1 MSKTAAQEEFDDF
14 IAKNSS
20 GPDDHIHP
28 EDRAEVARERD
39 LHARDNSD
47 DEEENYR
54 AAKVDAAMRMSTYD
68 TRSTADLMLPPAS
81 FDSGRATG
89 VKGVIAD
96 ARNYENARRS
106 KWSEKMRNARRSVI
120 EFASVKSASDKS
132 DSELSGAEDEE
143 SFLKQWRE
151 SRRRE
156 LESED
161 RSSVRNRRTSPSARM
176 YGRFEEVDAMGYLD
190 AIEKVARETTVVVFV
205 YDHEVCDLCL
215 SSPAQPL
222 SSIQTADLCT
232 QSDVSSTIE
241 SAMMPLVRS
250 NPAIRFVKVHY
261 EEIEFDQA
269 GVPAVLAYKNQGDL
283 FANLT
288 ALIDMIPDE
297 EDFDSDSLKKLFQE
311 HRIV

>member
-14 IAKNSS
+14 IAKNST

-47 DEEENYR
+47 DEEESYR

-120 EFASVKSASDKS
+120 EFASVKSSSDKS

-156 LESED
+156 LEAED

-190 AIEKVARETTVVVFV
+190 AIEKVSRETTVVVFV
-205 YDHEVCDLCL
+205 YDHE
-215 SSPAQPL
+215 
-222 SSIQTADLCT
+222 
-232 QSDVSSTIE
+232 SDVSSTIE

-261 EEIEFDQA
+261 EEIELDQA
-269 GVPAVLAYKNQGDL
+269 GVPAVLAYRNQGDL

>member
-14 IAKNSS
+14 IAKNST

-28 EDRAEVARERD
+28 DDRAEVARERE
-39 LHARDNSD
+39 LHERDNSD
-47 DEEENYR
+47 DEEEQYR
-54 AAKVDAAMRMSTYD
+54 ASKVDAAMRMSTYD

-96 ARNYENARRS
+96 ARNYEHARRN

-120 EFASVKSASDKS
+120 EFASVKSGSDKS
-132 DSELSGAEDEE
+132 DSEMSGAEDEE

-156 LESED
+156 LESQD
-161 RSSVRNRRTSPSARM
+161 RSSVRNRRTSPSARL

-190 AIEKVARETTVVVFV
+190 AIEKVSRETTVVVFV
-205 YDHEVCDLCL
+205 YDHEVCQHAPDSDSQSVANPCV
-215 SSPAQPL
+215 
-222 SSIQTADLCT
+222 

>member
-14 IAKNSS
+14 IAKNST

-205 YDHEVCDLCL
+205 YDHEVCEFVPYSLCR
-215 SSPAQPL
+215 PL
-222 SSIQTADLCT
+222 S
-232 QSDVSSTIE
+232 
-241 SAMMPLVRS
+241 R
-250 NPAIRFVKVHY
+250 
-261 EEIEFDQA
+261 
-269 GVPAVLAYKNQGDL
+269 
-283 FANLT
+283 
-288 ALIDMIPDE
+288 
-297 EDFDSDSLKKLFQE
+297 
-311 HRIV
+311 

>member
-14 IAKNSS
+14 LAKNST

-28 EDRAEVARERD
+28 EDRPEVARERD
-39 LHARDNSD
+39 LQARDNSD
-47 DEEENYR
+47 DEEESYR

-120 EFASVKSASDKS
+120 EFASVRSASDKS

-156 LESED
+156 LESQD

-190 AIEKVARETTVVVFV
+190 AIEKVSRETTVVVFV
-205 YDHEVCDLCL
+205 YDHEVCDLV
-215 SSPAQPL
+215 PFRPL
-222 SSIQTADLCT
+222 VFHPVANTLV
-232 QSDVSSTIE
+232 QSDVCATIE

-250 NPAIRFVKVHY
+250 NPAIRFIKVHY

>member
-14 IAKNSS
+14 IAKNST

-205 YDHEVCDLCL
+205 YDHEVCDFVP
-215 SSPAQPL
+215 SQPM
-222 SSIQTADLCT
+222 
-232 QSDVSSTIE
+232 SSTE
-241 SAMMPLVRS
+241 SLTR
-250 NPAIRFVKVHY
+250 
-261 EEIEFDQA
+261 
-269 GVPAVLAYKNQGDL
+269 AYSRMCLPQ
-283 FANLT
+283 
-288 ALIDMIPDE
+288 
-297 EDFDSDSLKKLFQE
+297 
-311 HRIV
+311 

>member
-14 IAKNSS
+14 IAKNST

-28 EDRAEVARERD
+28 DDRAEVARERE
-39 LHARDNSD
+39 LHERDNSD
-47 DEEENYR
+47 DEEEQYR
-54 AAKVDAAMRMSTYD
+54 ASKVDAAMRMSTYD

-96 ARNYENARRS
+96 ARNYEHARRN

-120 EFASVKSASDKS
+120 EFASVKSGSDKS
-132 DSELSGAEDEE
+132 DSEMSGAEDEE

-156 LESED
+156 LESQD
-161 RSSVRNRRTSPSARM
+161 RSSVRNRRTSPSARL

-190 AIEKVARETTVVVFV
+190 AIEKVSRETTVVVFV
-205 YDHEVCDLCL
+205 YDHE
-215 SSPAQPL
+215 
-222 SSIQTADLCT
+222 
-232 QSDVSSTIE
+232 SDVSSTIE

-261 EEIEFDQA
+261 EDIEFDQA

>member
-14 IAKNSS
+14 IAKNST
-20 GPDDHIHP
+20 GPDDNIHP

-47 DEEENYR
+47 DEEENYC

-96 ARNYENARRS
+96 ARNYENARRN

-120 EFASVKSASDKS
+120 EFASVKSSSDKS
-132 DSELSGAEDEE
+132 DSEQSGGEDEE

-161 RSSVRNRRTSPSARM
+161 RSSVRNRRTSPSSRM
-176 YGRFEEVDAMGYLD
+176 YGRFEEVDALGYLD
-190 AIEKVARETTVVVFV
+190 SIEKVSRETTVVVFV
-205 YDHEVCDLCL
+205 YDHD
-215 SSPAQPL
+215 
-222 SSIQTADLCT
+222 
-232 QSDVSSTIE
+232 SDVSSTIE

-269 GVPAVLAYKNQGDL
+269 GVPAVLAYRNQGDL

-297 EDFDSDSLKKLFQE
+297 EDFDSDTLKKLFQE
-311 HRIV
+311 HRIL

>member
-14 IAKNSS
+14 IAKNST

-205 YDHEVCDLCL
+205 YDHE
-215 SSPAQPL
+215 
-222 SSIQTADLCT
+222 
-232 QSDVSSTIE
+232 SDVSSTIE

>member
-14 IAKNSS
+14 IAKNST
-20 GPDDHIHP
+20 GPDDRIHP

-39 LHARDNSD
+39 LHVRDNSD
-47 DEEENYR
+47 DEEESYR

-120 EFASVKSASDKS
+120 EFASVKSGSDKS

-190 AIEKVARETTVVVFV
+190 AIEKVSRETTVVVFV
-205 YDHEVCDLCL
+205 YDHE
-215 SSPAQPL
+215 
-222 SSIQTADLCT
+222 
-232 QSDVSSTIE
+232 SDVSSTIE

>member
-14 IAKNSS
+14 IAKNST

-54 AAKVDAAMRMSTYD
+54 AAKVDAAMRMNTYD

-132 DSELSGAEDEE
+132 DSELSGNEDEE

-161 RSSVRNRRTSPSARM
+161 RSSVRNRRTSPSART

-190 AIEKVARETTVVVFV
+190 AIEKVSRETTVVVFV
-205 YDHEVCDLCL
+205 YDHEVCEFVPHPFVVH
-215 SSPAQPL
+215 SA
-222 SSIQTADLCT
+222 ADLRV
-232 QSDVSSTIE
+232 QSDVCSTIE
-241 SAMMPLVRS
+241 HAMLPLVRS
-250 NPAIRFVKVHY
+250 NTAIRFVKVHY

-311 HRIV
+311 YRII